1 MSVRAP
7 GFLLGALVL
16 NTSGSK
22 RLKGMT
28 PIRHR
33 CHTLAIGSFEI
44 AMPAVSG
51 FRTVEFYRAS

>member
-44 AMPAVSG
+44 
-51 FRTVEFYRAS
+51 TVLQSQVLEP